1 MKYRVK
7 EGQKTTPEVSA
18 QKVLSLFKKG
28 FISESALVLDPKG
41 KSITVGEFVRRMD
54 EQIAST
60 LNATES
66 AELPAIPG
74 TADDDEDLVEL
85 QIADPPPTP
94 PAPAPQSGAPQP
106 GAPQPAAPQP
116 AAPLPPPVPVVDVFA
131 EAQRNVY
138 QPAPPPGTLPSPA
151 GPGPAGPSPT
161 ASSPAAPGPAGGPG
175 APSPQPTQAVP
186 PPVQTAPGTPQSAL
200 PGTAPLNTRP
210 PRSRI
215 RKMPPV
221 AQRCAFP
228 GSMLGAVTRFIE
240 HKSRRGPVGPR
251 IAMNGFAEGL
261 LYCISFAC
269 IAVVTLHQTFGGR
282 QDSSVES
289 FLSVVLT
296 LSVLAALFVALHFIN
311 TRLIQTQPRFF
322 QLEYRVLDRIF
333 MQAFLIVQTFVIIG
347 VALGTALYLYQTLTS
362 GRGLGQPSAGISGN
376 ITKLIYAVAIVG
388 VFYRGSSL
396 ESLGLRQ
403 DDSATPTETFLA
415 CLMAGLRMPMTMS
428 GWLHLLGVI
437 CLTLN
442 AVYALYLAFAKTGW
456 ASWALSL
463 MPLAILGLVW
473 PLLTT
478 VLAMVGGTVVE
489 ILRAILS
496 IERSVI
502 ATYGEPAPP
511 VAEPDSPF
519 DG

>member
-1 MKYRVK
+1 
-7 EGQKTTPEVSA
+7 
-18 QKVLSLFKKG
+18 
-28 FISESALVLDPKG
+28 
-41 KSITVGEFVRRMD
+41 
-54 EQIAST
+54 
-60 LNATES
+60 
-66 AELPAIPG
+66 
-74 TADDDEDLVEL
+74 
-85 QIADPPPTP
+85 
-94 PAPAPQSGAPQP
+94 
-106 GAPQPAAPQP
+106 
-116 AAPLPPPVPVVDVFA
+116 
-131 EAQRNVY
+131 
-138 QPAPPPGTLPSPA
+138 
-151 GPGPAGPSPT
+151 
-161 ASSPAAPGPAGGPG
+161 
-175 APSPQPTQAVP
+175 
-186 PPVQTAPGTPQSAL
+186 
-200 PGTAPLNTRP
+200 
-210 PRSRI
+210 
-215 RKMPPV
+215 
-221 AQRCAFP
+221 
-228 GSMLGAVTRFIE
+228 MLGALTRFIE
-240 HKSRRGPVGPR
+240 HRSRRGPVGPR

-261 LYCISFAC
+261 LYCLSFAC

-296 LSVLAALFVALHFIN
+296 LSVLAALFVALHFVN

-347 VALGTALYLYQTLTS
+347 VALGTALYLYQTLTT
-362 GRGLGQPSAGISGN
+362 GRGLGQQSAGLSGN

-456 ASWALSL
+456 SSWALSL